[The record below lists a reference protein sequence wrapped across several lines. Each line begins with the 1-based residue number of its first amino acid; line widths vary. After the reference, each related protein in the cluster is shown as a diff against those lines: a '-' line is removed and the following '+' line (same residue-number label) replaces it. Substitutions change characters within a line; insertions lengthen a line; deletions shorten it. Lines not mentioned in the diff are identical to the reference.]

1 MIPSPLVTVVIPT
14 RNRAR
19 LLGLT
24 LRSVL
29 RQQEV
34 AFEVIVVDEGSTDD
48 TPAMLA
54 GLGDGRIRVIRHE
67 IPQGVSSARNR
78 GTADARG
85 NWVAFVDD
93 DDLWAPDKLIRQLH
107 AAEAVGSH
115 WAYAGAVSITD
126 GGEIIDGS
134 APLPP
139 EQMIAAL
146 LRHNA
151 IPGGGSNV
159 IVQRT
164 SLERAGTFDS
174 RLDPCEDWDM
184 WIRLGRAGPPAWV
197 CSPLVAYRVHSSNAS
212 LNVAAVVRSVRL
224 IESRHGTTI
233 DWGRLHRWLA
243 HSHLRR
249 GERSAAVG
257 RFAKAAVCGELPGV
271 ASDLRAILRRRL
283 GSPNPRLQPERR
295 RSENEW
301 RARAAAWLIELER
314 AAP

>member
-233 DWGRLHRWLA
+233 DWEGCTDGWPIRTCDA
-243 HSHLRR
+243 GS
-249 GERSAAVG
+249 GVPRSADSPKRLCAVSY
-257 RFAKAAVCGELPGV
+257 R
-271 ASDLRAILRRRL
+271 
-283 GSPNPRLQPERR
+283 
-295 RSENEW
+295 
-301 RARAAAWLIELER
+301 AWLRTCVLSYGADSGLRTQGCSRNEDDRKMSGGLGR
-314 AAP
+314 RHG